1 MMNNLL
7 LLILIPLFGA
17 CFTIWAR
24 DDKYCGVK
32 NIRHVSIWVMITEI
46 LAILHVCSLLDT
58 EKNGIQLVEKYQW
71 LDFPKIDVLLGA
83 DTFAMLLLLGI
94 NISFLISNLFLKQA
108 DSPKTLLSSEL
119 IFICLLNGYI
129 LAADIISFYIFF
141 ASASIPLIILV
152 SAYGGLRKRNALV
165 RFSIYNMT
173 GALLL
178 LTAIMIIYNYKSNNI
193 PLNMAG
199 NVNLKG
205 YMEYL
210 VWLGIFFAFISRMPI
225 WPFHYWISSI
235 NATQR
240 NPLVF
245 FIGTLI
251 PLIGLYGFM
260 RFWPNTVPQTIAVYA
275 PVFEI
280 ISVITMLVI
289 ALTGLSHK
297 DFRYK
302 LFAYAAIYYLLYLI
316 GVFLPTG
323 SLKMNIG
330 YSLFSTII
338 IITVLSFLISY
349 IEEEKKKQ
357 GLYSNNGILCYMPRT
372 SICLSLFILAGIGL
386 PITPLFWNNFI
397 IISEILNYNL
407 TLGVFVMAS
416 VFIVAITLLEEL
428 YRMKDKREAVQMCSM
443 VTDLPKT
450 ALVISMSCL
459 VVLFLSFIKPLW
471 FVFLGG

>member
-1 MMNNLL
+1 MNILL
-7 LLILIPLFGA
+7 LLILIPLLGA

-24 DDKYCGVK
+24 DDKHYSVE
-32 NIRHVSIWVMITEI
+32 NIRNVSVWVMLTE
-46 LAILHVCSLLDT
+46 LGAILYASSLLNV
-58 EKNGIQLVEKYQW
+58 EKTGIQLVEKYHW
-71 LDFPKIDVLLGA
+71 LDFPEVDVLLGA

-94 NISFLISNLFLKQA
+94 NISFLISNMFLVQT
-108 DSPKTLLSSEL
+108 DRPKTLLSSEL

-141 ASASIPLIILV
+141 AAAGIPLIILV
-152 SAYGGLRKRNALV
+152 SAYGGLRKKNALV
-165 RFSIYNMT
+165 RFSIYNLV

-178 LTAIMIIYNYKSNNI
+178 LTAIMIIYSYKSNNI

-199 NVNLKG
+199 NVNLKD
-205 YMEYL
+205 YTEYL
-210 VWLGIFFAFISRMPI
+210 VWLSIFFAFISRMPI

-275 PVFEI
+275 PVFEV

-302 LFAYAAIYYLLYLI
+302 LFAYATIYYLLYLI

-330 YSLFSTII
+330 YSLFTSII
-338 IITVLSFLISY
+338 IITVLSFLISH
-349 IEEEKKKQ
+349 IEEEKRKQ
-357 GLYSNNGILCYMPRT
+357 NLYHNNGILCYMPRT
-372 SICLSLFILAGIGL
+372 SVCLSLFILAGIGL
-386 PITPLFWNNFI
+386 PVTPLFWNNFI

-407 TLGVFVMAS
+407 ILGIFVMAS
-416 VFIVAITLLEEL
+416 IFIVAITLLEEL
-428 YRMKDKREAVQMCSM
+428 YKMKDKSAAAKVCSIEM
-443 VTDLPKT
+443 DLSKSEFM
-450 ALVISMSCL
+450 ISVGCL
-459 VVLFLSFIKPLW
+459 IILFLSFIKPLW
-471 FVFLGG
+471 FVF